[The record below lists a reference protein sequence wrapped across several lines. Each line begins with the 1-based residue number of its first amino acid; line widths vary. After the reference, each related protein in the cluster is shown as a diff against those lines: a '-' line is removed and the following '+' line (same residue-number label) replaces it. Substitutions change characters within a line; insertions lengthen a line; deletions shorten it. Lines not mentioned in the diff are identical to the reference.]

1 MHPYL
6 KVLRFLKVE
15 TAPRGRRE
23 TFLLTPFVWCVFLNF
38 FCFASSQGPFLHL
51 HTNKTSYSIIQMLN
65 VAVVILLSALP
76 AVVSFKG
83 ASFNRRSIH
92 LLSLSRGSLLAT
104 NAGANGGKLPPNGN
118 DFLTISDDNDDDDKR
133 AKSSSSE
140 SKELVLL
147 GGGAGIGFIG
157 ALIDKFLSGF
167 KKRSIYV
174 LNTAIL

>member
-1 MHPYL
+1 
-6 KVLRFLKVE
+6 
-15 TAPRGRRE
+15 
-23 TFLLTPFVWCVFLNF
+23 
-38 FCFASSQGPFLHL
+38 
-51 HTNKTSYSIIQMLN
+51 MLN

-92 LLSLSRGSLLAT
+92 LLSLSRGSLPAT

-118 DFLTISDDNDDDDKR
+118 DFLTISDDNDDDDDKR

-167 KKRSIYV
+167 KKRANYV
-174 LNTAIL
+174 PNTAIF